1 MLNKSYEMVLKEVN
15 DKRFNLVKDIVTEIF
30 K

>member
-15 DKRFNLVKDIVTEIF
+15 DKRYNLVKDIVTEIF